1 MQIAVRYL
9 SPQVI
14 VCDEICTDGEV
25 EAVAAAA
32 NSGVAVVT
40 SLHAAD
46 YEEFLRKPQARRL
59 LETGAF
65 QKLVLLEGAESPSKI
80 REIREVPA
88 PC

>member
-1 MQIAVRYL
+1 M
-9 SPQVI
+9 
-14 VCDEICTDGEV
+14 
-25 EAVAAAA
+25 AAAA